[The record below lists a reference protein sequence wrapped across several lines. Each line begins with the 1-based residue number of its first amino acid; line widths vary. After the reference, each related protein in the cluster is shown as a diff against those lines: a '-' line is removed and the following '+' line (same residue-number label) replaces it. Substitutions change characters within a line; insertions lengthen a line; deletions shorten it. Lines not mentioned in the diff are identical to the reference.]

1 MCRLT
6 LQRKELQ
13 GEGPTATSDIDIDNM
28 LQPVDKKYTGSGG
41 GGEKVQQ
48 PVDHTTELTVKE
60 LYYGMMLPVNE
71 KYELLDRNG
80 DTVEPKVII
89 FREKFES
96 VLSGVKW
103 LVVYTMKVS

>member
-1 MCRLT
+1 
-6 LQRKELQ
+6 
-13 GEGPTATSDIDIDNM
+13 M
-28 LQPVDKKYTGSGG
+28 LQPVDNKYTGSGG

-48 PVDHTTELTVKE
+48 PVDHTDHTTELTVRE
-60 LYYGMMLPVNE
+60 LYYGMMRPVNE

-89 FREKFES
+89 FRENFES
-96 VLSGVKW
+96 ILSGVKW